1 MRLQFNITGMTCA
14 ACQASVER
22 AARTVPAVQSAQVN
36 LLLST
41 LTVEGA
47 DGLTADPLIQA
58 VTKAGYGI
66 SLAGSAPRSRLP
78 QDDSAPKQLK
88 KRFLVSLVWLCP
100 LLVLA
105 MGPMLG
111 LPLPIPAAVSLSVQL
126 VMTLA
131 VCWLNRAF
139 FVQGLKHVRAG
150 SPNMDSLVALGS
162 GAAVL
167 SGIIGLCW
175 PQFSAPV
182 YFESAAMIL
191 TLVTLGKW
199 LEARAKA
206 QTSGAVFSLVALFPA
221 RASVRRER
229 SEQQLAP
236 SAVRVGDILL
246 WRAGTRAA
254 ADGVVIAGSGAAD
267 ESAVT
272 GESMAQEKLPGSPVT
287 AGTLLVSGYVEV
299 RVERAGQDTTLSKM
313 IQLVERAAGE
323 KAPVAR
329 LADRVSAVFVPVVLG
344 IALVTLAV
352 WCVAGFTLS
361 QAVTAAISVLVIS
374 CPCALGLATPAA
386 IMVGIGQAAKNGI
399 LIKSAEILEKAHL
412 INAVI
417 LDKTGT
423 VTTGKM
429 QVARVCP
436 TQIPQEELLRLAASL
451 EQFSDH
457 PFALALRMY
466 QAEKQSLLPAEK
478 FQTIPGRGVQAVIA
492 GNTVSGGNLEFMR
505 ERGVSLS
512 QEVQTVPAQAAKQG
526 CTPLFFARGTEL
538 LGSIWFSDTLKPTAK
553 EAVALLKSLGI
564 QVMLVTGD
572 NAQTAAQVAQEL
584 AISEVKAG
592 VFPHE
597 KEALVRQLQA
607 KSYTV
612 AMVGDGINDAPAL
625 TRADVGIALGAGTD
639 VAAESAD
646 MVLLREDVRS
656 VAGAVLIS
664 RAVFRIIKQNLFWAF
679 FYNVIG
685 IALAAGVFYPAFGW
699 QLSPVF
705 AAAAMSLSSV
715 CVVTNA
721 LRLRFLKLPYQ
732 TVSEEPEIMRK
743 TLIIEGMMC
752 GHCAAHVE
760 RALNALPGVQAKV
773 DLQRK
778 AAVVQAAQEVQDDV
792 LRQAVENAGYE
803 VVAIQ

>member
-1 MRLQFNITGMTCA
+1 MRLQFHITGMTCA
-14 ACQASVER
+14 ACQARVER
-22 AARTVPAVQSAQVN
+22 AARQVPGVQRAHVN
-36 LLLST
+36 LLLNT

-47 DGLTADPLIQA
+47 AGLTAEPVIQA

-66 SLAGSAPRSRLP
+66 VLADSAPRVRLP
-78 QDDSAPKQLK
+78 QDDAAPKQLK
-88 KRFLVSLVWLCP
+88 KRFLYSLLWLCP
-100 LLVLA
+100 LWVLS

-111 LPLPIPAAVSLSVQL
+111 LPLKIPPAVSLAVQL
-126 VMTLA
+126 VLTLA

-139 FVQGLKHVRAG
+139 FVQGFKHVRAG

-175 PQFSAPV
+175 PQFSASV

-206 QTSGAVFSLVALFPA
+206 QTTGAVFSLVVLFPTQ
-221 RASVRRER
+221 ASVRRE
-229 SEQQLAP
+229 SKEEVLAP
-236 SAVRVGDILL
+236 SALRVGDILL

-272 GESMAQEKLPGSPVT
+272 GESVAQEKLPGSFVT

-299 RVERAGQDTTLSKM
+299 RVARAGQDTTLSKM
-313 IQLVERAAGE
+313 IQLVEQAAGE

-329 LADRVSAVFVPVVLG
+329 LADRVSAVFVPTVLG
-344 IALVTLAV
+344 IALITFAV

-374 CPCALGLATPAA
+374 CPCALGLATPTA
-386 IMVGIGQAAKNGI
+386 IMVGTGQAARNGI
-399 LIKSAEILEKAHL
+399 LIKSAEILEKAHH

-436 TQIPQEELLRLAASL
+436 ACVSPEELLRWAASL

-457 PFALALRMY
+457 PFALALRTY
-466 QAEKQSLLPAEK
+466 PAEKQPLLPAVQ
-478 FQTIPGRGVQAVIA
+478 FQTIPGRGVQAVVA
-492 GNTVSGGNLEFMR
+492 GDRLVGGNLEFMR
-505 ERGVSLS
+505 ERGVPLS
-512 QEVQTVPAQAAKQG
+512 PEVQAVPARAAAQG
-526 CTPLFFARGTEL
+526 CTPLFFARGAEL
-538 LGSIWFSDTLKPTAK
+538 LGHIWFSDTLKPTAQ

-564 QVMLVTGD
+564 KVLLVTGD
-572 NAQTAAQVAQEL
+572 NAQTAAHMAARL
-584 AISEVKAG
+584 GISDVKAG

-607 KSYTV
+607 GAYHV

-625 TRADVGIALGAGTD
+625 ARANVGIALGAGTD
-639 VAAESAD
+639 VAVESAD
-646 MVLLREDVRS
+646 MVLMQEDVRS

-685 IALAAGVFYPAFGW
+685 IMLAAGVFYPLFGW

-721 LRLRFLKLPYQ
+721 LRLRFFKLPYRA
-732 TVSEEPEIMRK
+732 VSEEPKIMKK

-760 RALNALPGVQAKV
+760 RALNAIAGVQAKV

-778 AAVVQAAQEVQDDV
+778 AAVVQAAQEVQDAV
-792 LRQAVENAGYE
+792 LRQAVQNAGYE